1 MNRSE
6 RLTQIMRLEALAAAA
21 KTAAAD
27 HRAEL
32 GAEAAAEFEREG
44 TAPTWRLSDLGTVT
58 LPVSKQAAYVAD
70 PKAFIEWCAL
80 RYPSEVETIAQLR
93 PAFQAA
99 LLARL
104 HLEGTSAVDPTTGE
118 EVPGLAVRPGGI
130 AKSLSIRPSP
140 EAGAVF
146 AEFGRQTLE
155 RLLAPAEIP
164 GGDR

>member
-1 MNRSE
+1 VNRSD
-6 RLTQIMRLEALAAAA
+6 RLQQIMRLEALAAAA

-44 TAPTWRLSDLGTVT
+44 TAPTWRLSDLGTIT
-58 LPVSKQAAYVAD
+58 LPVSKETAYVSDAR
-70 PKAFIEWCAL
+70 AFVEWCAL

-104 HLEGTSAVDPTTGE
+104 HLEGSSAVDPATGE

-130 AKSLSIRPSP
+130 PKSLTIRATP

-146 AEFGRQTLE
+146 AEVGRQMLE
-155 RLLAPAEIP
+155 RLLAPTETAGGAE
-164 GGDR
+164 

>member
-1 MNRSE
+1 MNRSD
-6 RLTQIMRLEALAAAA
+6 RLQQIMRLEALAAAA

-44 TAPTWRLSDLGTVT
+44 TAPTWRLADLGTIT
-58 LPVSKQAAYVAD
+58 LPVSQAAAYVAD
-70 PKAFIEWCAL
+70 TRAFVEWCML

-93 PAFQAA
+93 PAFQSA

-104 HLEGTSAVDPTTGE
+104 HLEGTSAVDPATGE

-130 AKSLSIRPSP
+130 PKSLSIRPS
-140 EAGAVF
+140 ADAAVVF
-146 AEFGRQTLE
+146 AEVGRQMLE
-155 RLLAPAEIP
+155 RLLAPAEVP
-164 GGDR
+164 GGAE

>member
-1 MNRSE
+1 MNRSD
-6 RLTQIMRLEALAAAA
+6 RLQQILRLEALAAAA

-44 TAPTWRLSDLGTVT
+44 QAPTWRDELGTIT
-58 LPVSKQAAYVAD
+58 LPVSKQAAYVSDAR
-70 PKAFIEWCAL
+70 AFVEWCTL

-104 HLEGTSAVDPTTGE
+104 HLEGSSAVDPATGE

-130 AKSLSIRPSP
+130 PKSLSIRPSA
-140 EAGAVF
+140 EAAVVF
-146 AEFGRQTLE
+146 AEAGRQMLE
-155 RLLAPAEIP
+155 GLLAPAEVP
-164 GGDR
+164 GGAE

>member
-1 MNRSE
+1 MNRAD
-6 RLTQIMRLEALAAAA
+6 RLQQIMRLEALAAAA
-21 KTAAAD
+21 KSAAAD

-44 TAPTWRLSDLGTVT
+44 TAPTWRLTDLGTIT
-58 LPVSKQAAYVAD
+58 LPVSKETAYVHD
-70 PKAFIEWCAL
+70 PGALVEWCMS
-80 RYPSEVETIAQLR
+80 RYPSEVQTIAQLR

-104 HLEGTSAVDPTTGE
+104 HIEGSSAVDTATGE

-140 EAGAVF
+140 EASAVF
-146 AEFGRQTLE
+146 AEVGRQMLE
-155 RLLAPAEIP
+155 RLLAPAETP
-164 GGDR
+164 GGAE